1 MKELLKNCCQAAG
14 EKQYY
19 LYCGLGNIVAYV
31 RQVDWG
37 MVLSTVLMLVG
48 IYADWKRKRK
58 RKIEDEERKEKE
70 LNEQLALIR
79 QKNERELQLKIEENK
94 TLSDT
99 VEKLFNRI
107 DEKDRQINKLMN
119 YIQNREFE
127 ITEQPNDRH
136 KQHSGSR
143 RAAQSKNQ

>member
-1 MKELLKNCCQAAG
+1 MKELLKNCCQAAT

-19 LYCGLGNIVAYV
+19 LYCGLGNIIAYV

-37 MVLSTVLMLVG
+37 MVLSTVLMLIG

-70 LNEQLALIR
+70 LNEQLNLIR
-79 QKNERELQLKIEENK
+79 QKNERELQLKIDENK

-107 DEKDRQINKLMN
+107 DEKDRQINKLMT

-127 ITEQPNDRH
+127 ITDQHHERH

-143 RAAQSKNQ
+143 RAAQKDNK

>member
-1 MKELLKNCCQAAG
+1 MKELLKNCCQAAT

-19 LYCGLGNIVAYV
+19 LYCGLGNIIAYI

-58 RKIEDEERKEKE
+58 RKIEDEERKERE
-70 LNEQLALIR
+70 INERLTEIR
-79 QKNERELQLKIEENK
+79 KNNERELQLKIDENK
-94 TLSDT
+94 TLVDT

-107 DEKDRQINKLMN
+107 DEKDRQINKLMT

-127 ITEQPNDRH
+127 IMEQPNERH
-136 KQHSGSR
+136 KQHSDSR
-143 RAAQSKNQ
+143 RADQKNNQ

>member
-1 MKELLKNCCQAAG
+1 MKELLKNCCQAAT
-14 EKQYY
+14 EQQYY

-79 QKNERELQLKIEENK
+79 QKNERELQLKIDENK
-94 TLSDT
+94 TLRET

-107 DEKDRQINKLMN
+107 DEKDRQINKLMT

-127 ITEQPNDRH
+127 LTEQPNDRN

-143 RAAQSKNQ
+143 RAAQKNNQ

>member
-1 MKELLKNCCQAAG
+1 MKELLKNCCQAAT

-19 LYCGLGNIVAYV
+19 LYCGLGNIIAYI

-70 LNEQLALIR
+70 LNEQLNLIR
-79 QKNERELQLKIEENK
+79 QKNERELQLKIDENK

-107 DEKDRQINKLMN
+107 DEKDRQINKLMT

-127 ITEQPNDRH
+127 ITEQPNERH

-143 RAAQSKNQ
+143 RAAQKDNK